1 LNRVIRPPDWS
12 RSWKRLGCIL
22 LLGICILLGIRFSL
36 SLWRSYQS
44 PCWDGY
50 CTYATLIRS
59 WLTEPSDRTRS
70 NLINWMHRDVHS
82 NSPIGPAFTA
92 ILSIV
97 TGRSVEYSYALMS
110 GLATLGILACGWWWL
125 GRERKHLDWIR
136 FPALLLLLTN
146 PAVVRCF
153 VFLQTDALVSFWIV
167 AIISLGLI
175 RFKNPQFW
183 QLPVGAIL
191 LSTGLLVKLS
201 FLPALVFL
209 PTMDVV
215 RRFPERSQLVRTVLV
230 SGFALVIVPLGSF
243 FLFQRVMGTEFMFGQ
258 ELYWRG
264 YIDREIPFIIEVTG
278 RTLLFLAPL
287 IVVGWKRFRADDYVL
302 GICLMIYLFSLWLG
316 RAPGWDRHYLPLI
329 APAAVLAAKGL
340 KAVADRLGPSPVCAY
355 VLLVCLLQYSA
366 FAFKLVQ

>member
-1 LNRVIRPPDWS
+1 
-12 RSWKRLGCIL
+12 
-22 LLGICILLGIRFSL
+22 
-36 SLWRSYQS
+36 
-44 PCWDGY
+44 
-50 CTYATLIRS
+50 
-59 WLTEPSDRTRS
+59 
-70 NLINWMHRDVHS
+70 M
-82 NSPIGPAFTA
+82 A

-110 GLATLGILACGWWWL
+110 GIATLGILACAWWWL
-125 GRERKHLDWIR
+125 NREANSLSWIR
-136 FPALLLLLTN
+136 FPAFLLLLTN

-153 VFLQTDALVSFWIV
+153 IFLQTDALVSFWIV
-167 AIISLGLI
+167 AVISLGII

-191 LSTGLLVKLS
+191 LSTGLFVKLS
-201 FLPALVFL
+201 FLPALIFL
-209 PTMDVV
+209 PVIDAV
-215 RRFPERSQLVRTVLV
+215 RAFRQRTDLVRTVLV
-230 SGFALVIVPLGSF
+230 SGFAFVLVPLGSF
-243 FLFQRVMGTEFMFGQ
+243 FLFQRATGTEYMFGQ

-287 IVVGWKRFRADDYVL
+287 IVIGCKKFGNDDFVL
-302 GICLMIYLFSLWLG
+302 GLCLMLYLASLWFG

-340 KAVADRLGPSPVCAY
+340 KSVADRVGPSPVWAY
-355 VLLVCLLQYSA
+355 VLLVCFLQYST